1 MALRFVK
8 MSVVGT
14 VLFASVGCCPPDT
27 ELLNAPPQGTTDS
40 RNHLAEFY
48 AYHNDQGMI
57 ADMSI
62 ADIHFVPHS
71 ATLSGTGE
79 ARLGRYAELLAGTGG
94 TLTYDTKL
102 KDDAMVQARLEAARE
117 YLAVAYPSEQHVDVV
132 VGLAGGRGMNVIESA
147 GSLAVAK
154 QAEPRGTAYNLS
166 GTKKLAAGGK

>member
-8 MSVVGT
+8 LSLVGT
-14 VLFASVGCCPPDT
+14 VLFASVGCMPPDT

-40 RNHLAEFY
+40 RNNLAEFY

-71 ATLSGTGE
+71 ATLSGAGE
-79 ARLGRYAELLAGTGG
+79 ARLGRYAELLASSGG
-94 TLTYDTKL
+94 TLNYDTKIQ
-102 KDDAMVQARLEAARE
+102 DDALVQARMAAARE
-117 YLAVAYPSEQHVDVV
+117 FLALAYPSEHQIDVV
-132 VGLAGGRGMNVIESA
+132 AGLPGGRGMNVVEAA
-147 GSLAVAK
+147 GGLAVAK